1 MLTVEQL
8 LDEVTRKHQN
18 HDCWD
23 YIDEIFQDI
32 VNNGAGFE
40 EIRQLGYVL
49 DYDIEDKNL
58 ALEAFRLCLPMSS
71 NEDDYQ
77 LVLDMTQ
84 YIDEDLWKRLNADKK
99 NAITIFENYL
109 YSENNEKGTGT
120 SEKKTY
126 SDEFKIKVANA
137 TQEDGATLK
146 SVGEKFGVNPTLVRN
161 WRIKFLDN
169 ETNDK

>member
-1 MLTVEQL
+1 M
-8 LDEVTRKHQN
+8 K
-18 HDCWD
+18 
-23 YIDEIFQDI
+23 Y
-32 VNNGAGFE
+32 
-40 EIRQLGYVL
+40 
-49 DYDIEDKNL
+49 
-58 ALEAFRLCLPMSS
+58 
-71 NEDDYQ
+71 
-77 LVLDMTQ
+77 
-84 YIDEDLWKRLNADKK
+84 
-99 NAITIFENYL
+99 
-109 YSENNEKGTGT
+109 